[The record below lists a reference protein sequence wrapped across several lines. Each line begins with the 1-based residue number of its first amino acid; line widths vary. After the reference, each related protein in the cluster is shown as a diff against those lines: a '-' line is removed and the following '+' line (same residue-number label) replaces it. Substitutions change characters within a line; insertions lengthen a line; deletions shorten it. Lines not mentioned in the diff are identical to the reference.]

1 MKKIP
6 FVLLAALVAS
16 SAFSGAPPALK
27 AGEPDVLQ
35 DAVLWLDADY
45 YRPLTWDWEM
55 ERWDARGGCLMGNS
69 VSHNA
74 RPPIL
79 RKDKSGLPYVDFG
92 KYSSGRD
99 ITFFRFTDIRTAFVV
114 GKLDADRHC
123 HFLCDSKGYDFHRGP
138 NGEYASPE
146 DRAHLERHE

>member
-55 ERWDARGGCLMGNS
+55 ERWDARGGCLMGNF
-69 VSHNA
+69 VSNNA

-79 RKDKSGLPYVDFG
+79 RKD
-92 KYSSGRD
+92 
-99 ITFFRFTDIRTAFVV
+99 
-114 GKLDADRHC
+114 
-123 HFLCDSKGYDFHRGP
+123 
-138 NGEYASPE
+138 
-146 DRAHLERHE
+146 